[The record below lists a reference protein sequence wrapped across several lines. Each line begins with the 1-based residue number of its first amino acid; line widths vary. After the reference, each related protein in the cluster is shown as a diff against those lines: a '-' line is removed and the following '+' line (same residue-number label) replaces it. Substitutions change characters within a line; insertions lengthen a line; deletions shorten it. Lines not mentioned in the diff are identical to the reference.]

1 MPPSSRT
8 SLAAA
13 TREVAARDP
22 DLARAIERLGP
33 PRWRPGSV
41 DPFGALVRA
50 IMYQQLAGDAAGA
63 IHARML
69 ALFPDGLTPEG
80 LLAVPEDQLLA
91 AGMSRA
97 KLAAVRDLAAKV
109 VDGTVPLRSLRRMED
124 EEIVRR
130 LSSVH
135 GIGRWTAEMFLI
147 FELRRMDVWPVDDL
161 GVRRGWSRIH
171 RLESPIIAK
180 GLEAEGERFRPYRTA
195 VALYCWRAAVTTLDG
210 SGRPAVIRRTRDS
223 QRRR

>member
-1 MPPSSRT
+1 MPPSPRT

-13 TREVAARDP
+13 TREVAARDR
-22 DLARAIERLGP
+22 DLARAIEHLGP

-50 IMYQQLAGDAAGA
+50 IMYQQLAGAAAGA

-69 ALFPDGLTPEG
+69 ALFPDGLTPEA
-80 LLAVPEDQLLA
+80 LLAISDEQLLA
-91 AGMSRA
+91 AGLSRA
-97 KLAAVRDLAAKV
+97 KLAAVKDLAAKV
-109 VDGTVPLRSLRRMED
+109 LDGTVPLQSLRRMD
-124 EEIVRR
+124 DDEIVHR
-130 LSSVH
+130 LSSVP

-171 RLESPIIAK
+171 RLEAPITARE
-180 GLEAEGERFRPYRTA
+180 LEAAGERFRPHRTA
-195 VALYCWRAAVTTLDG
+195 VALYCWRAAV
-210 SGRPAVIRRTRDS
+210 SGPIPES
-223 QRRR
+223 